1 MLYTLLAL
9 LLMAGGAT
17 MQAQEWMSLLKDN
30 SEWNILWQ
38 STGVP
43 TPELI
48 TESLVISG
56 DTLIDGELYKKVLR
70 KLSSETQYWHGSM
83 EYDLYGIIKEEESG
97 KVFYKPKEQE
107 VEYLLYDFG
116 MNVNDTAVMY
126 WCQNPNCEVHV
137 RIDSIATQHI
147 AGAERRVF
155 YVSSKDMFGDEW
167 HWLNTW
173 VEGIGAME
181 GLLYSC
187 HIVNAG
193 GITLHELLCY
203 HEDGELVWQNPTYNT
218 CLIDPLGI
226 QDNIEASGLRVYP
239 NPARDRVVVEGMEAV
254 EVMVYNI
261 SGQMVK
267 CVRGTNEIN
276 VEGLAEGVY
285 LVRIMDADGKV
296 YTNKITKR

>member
-1 MLYTLLAL
+1 
-9 LLMAGGAT
+9 
-17 MQAQEWMSLLKDN
+17 
-30 SEWNILWQ
+30 
-38 STGVP
+38 
-43 TPELI
+43 
-48 TESLVISG
+48 
-56 DTLIDGELYKKVLR
+56 
-70 KLSSETQYWHGSM
+70 M

-116 MNVNDTAVMY
+116 MNVNDTAVLY

-187 HIVNAG
+187 HVVNAG

-203 HEDGELVWQNPTYNT
+203 HEDGELVWQNSTYNT
-218 CLIDPLGI
+218 CLIDPLII
-226 QDNIEASGLRVYP
+226 QDNTEASGLQVYP
-239 NPARDRVVVEGMEAV
+239 NPARDRVVIEGMEAV
-254 EVMVYNI
+254 EVKVYNT

-267 CVRGTNEIN
+267 CVWGTNEIN
-276 VEGLAEGVY
+276 VEGLPEGVY
-285 LVRIMDADGKV
+285 LLRIMDAVGKV
-296 YTNKITKR
+296 YTNKITVR

>member
-155 YVSSKDMFGDEW
+155 YVSSKDMYGDEW

-187 HIVNAG
+187 HVVNAG

>member
-1 MLYTLLAL
+1 M
-9 LLMAGGAT
+9 
-17 MQAQEWMSLLKDN
+17 
-30 SEWNILWQ
+30 
-38 STGVP
+38 
-43 TPELI
+43 
-48 TESLVISG
+48 
-56 DTLIDGELYKKVLR
+56 LR
-70 KLSSETQYWHGSM
+70 KLSSETQHWHGSL

-97 KVFYKPKEQE
+97 KVFYKPIEQE
-107 VEYLLYDFG
+107 IEYLLYDFG

-126 WCQNPNCEVHV
+126 WCQNPDWEVHV

-155 YVSSKDMFGDEW
+155 YVSSKDMYGDEW

-203 HEDGELVWQNPTYNT
+203 HEDGELVWQNSTYNT
-218 CLIDPLGI
+218 CLIDPLSI
-226 QDNIEASGLRVYP
+226 QDNTEASGLQVYP

-254 EVMVYNI
+254 EVKVYNT

-267 CVRGTNEIN
+267 CVRGTNEID
-276 VEGLAEGVY
+276 VEGLAEGIY
-285 LVRIMDADGKV
+285 LLRIMDAEGKI
-296 YTNKITKR
+296 YTNKIMKR